1 MVFSSSESRG
11 CTNQLVFSSSES
23 RGCRNEQVLSSSE
36 IRGCRNLVLSSS
48 ESHGYRNQLALS
60 SSESL
65 GCRNQLVL
73 SSLNHLAVEIN
84 WFYPVLNPAAVER
97 YDPYFCIRQLNLLN
111 IFWHIQHCEKNVHI
125 VVQYADLVSAYTQ
138 ARRKQC
144 PRSRWLC
151 GQTQQ

>member
-23 RGCRNEQVLSSSE
+23 RGCRNELVLSSSE

-48 ESHGYRNQLALS
+48 ESHGY
-60 SSESL
+60 
-65 GCRNQLVL
+65 RNQLVL

-111 IFWHIQHCEKNVHI
+111 IF
-125 VVQYADLVSAYTQ
+125 
-138 ARRKQC
+138 
-144 PRSRWLC
+144 
-151 GQTQQ
+151 